1 MTLVAFS
8 LLSVQCNWNFSSG
21 HVASVTREQ
30 TNLYLFT
37 CLGVNRGIK
46 KRSTVREYCQQMVRM
61 KQLEMVEPW
70 EMPTANM
77 QRLENV
83 QEPLSIRITV

>member
-1 MTLVAFS
+1 MAFS

-21 HVASVTREQ
+21 NNVASVTREQ

-61 KQLEMVEPW
+61 KQSEMVEPW